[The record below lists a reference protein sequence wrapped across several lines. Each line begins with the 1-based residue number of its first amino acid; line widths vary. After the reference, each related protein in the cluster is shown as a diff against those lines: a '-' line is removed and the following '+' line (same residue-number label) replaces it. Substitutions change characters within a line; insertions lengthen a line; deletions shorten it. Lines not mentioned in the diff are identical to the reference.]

1 MKKIG
6 KILRLLREVR
16 EQSVKDF
23 AKEVGCIPT
32 YICDVESNRKNLSYD
47 MLERFSKVNNVPCWE
62 IIKLEEELIKNNWSH
77 VQTVI
82 EVAKTYQK
90 YNE

>member
-1 MKKIG
+1 MKQIG
-6 KILRLLREVR
+6 KILKLLRVIR
-16 EQSVKDF
+16 EKSVKEF
-23 AKEVGCIPT
+23 AEETGCAPT
-32 YICDVESNRKNLSYD
+32 YICDVESNRKKPAHD
-47 MLERFSKVNNVPCWE
+47 MLERFAKTNNVPCWE
-62 IIKLEEELIKNNWSH
+62 IIRLDEELIKNNWSY

>member
-1 MKKIG
+1 MKQIG
-6 KILRLLREVR
+6 KILRLLREIR
-16 EQSVKDF
+16 EQSVKDC
-23 AKEVGCIPT
+23 AKEMGCAPT

-47 MLERFSKVNNVPCWE
+47 MLERFAKANNVPCWE
-62 IIKLEEELIKNNWSH
+62 IIKLEEDLIKNNWSH

-82 EVAKTYQK
+82 KVAETYQK

>member
-1 MKKIG
+1 MKQIG
-6 KILRLLREVR
+6 KILRLLREIR

-23 AKEVGCIPT
+23 AEEIGSFPT
-32 YICDVESNRKNLSYD
+32 YICDIESNRKKPSHD
-47 MLERFSKVNNVPCWE
+47 MLERFAKVNNVPCWE
-62 IIKLEEELIKNNWSH
+62 IIKLEEDLIENNWSH

-82 EVAKTYQK
+82 KVAKIYQK